1 MPFEAQAH
9 FFFFF
14 ITALPLAIMV
24 ALDVGEHICRTS
36 ETS

>member
-1 MPFEAQAH
+1 MTFEAQAH

-24 ALDVGEHICRTS
+24 ALDVGEHICRNL